1 MSRSTSIV
9 LRILAGAGVFA
20 LSFWLTLLVLDHPQ
34 SPWEPIRSNPILT
47 FGDASSSSRTLTD
60 GVTFRFGGN
69 GYAEIENT
77 QGLQCLKYECRF
89 SLTVAF
95 APLPAEL
102 QLIIGQSFSGEN
114 GWHLLL
120 VKGRLMLQREGG
132 SNELAAPFI
141 PKPGQRY
148 KLEIARDDRGTSVS
162 VDGVVLVKGE
172 VLPFTDIAR
181 NLTMGGRPGPTT
193 AALTGAVSE
202 VEISRLR
209 PPQQ

>member
-1 MSRSTSIV
+1 MSRSTSMV

-20 LSFWLTLLVLDHPQ
+20 LSFWLTLLVLEHPQ

-47 FGDASSSSRTLTD
+47 FGDASSSARILTD

-77 QGLQCLKYECRF
+77 QGLECLKYECRF
-89 SLTVAF
+89 LLTVAF
-95 APLPAEL
+95 APLPPDL

-120 VKGRLMLQREGG
+120 VAGRLILQREGG
-132 SNELAAPFI
+132 SNELAAAFT

-148 KLEIARDDRGTSVS
+148 KMAIDRDGRGTRVS
-162 VDGVVLVKGE
+162 VDNAVLMKGE

-181 NLTMGGRPGPTT
+181 NLTIGGRPGPNS
-193 AALTGAVSE
+193 AALSGAVSE
-202 VEISRLR
+202 LEIFRLR
-209 PPQQ
+209 PQ